1 MTFQNVLWI
10 ALCAAVAFGGV
21 WYQYFFRAKILPYK
35 YLLATLRFIGLMG
48 ILLLLLPLKV
58 EKVTAF
64 TEKQQLILL
73 LDNSGSVGREPGRD
87 QIQMARELFTGD
99 PQLRDRFDLS
109 TYVFG
114 KSLRNSDSLD
124 FSENG
129 TDITSA
135 LESLSRGFLDENASI
150 VLVTDGIENQG
161 RSLEAGATSYAP
173 VYPIVVGDT
182 TQYQDIRIDQVNLN
196 RYAFLDNQF
205 PVEVLIS
212 YSGAGPANLALSVRD
227 NGKRVFRKD
236 LEMKA
241 GRSTQRVEFL
251 LKADQV
257 GFHQITASVPT
268 LENERNIRNNQQVA
282 GIEVIDETTRIT
294 IVSSHPHPDLGML
307 KRSIENNEQR
317 QALIIRPS
325 EVASMAP
332 ETDLWIFFQPDDAFR
347 PAYELL
353 EDTKTPLMTITGELT
368 DWDFLNSAQGSFT
381 LEEAGPE
388 EELLPEINPS
398 FAYFDLSQW
407 EVAGYP
413 PLEGNLGEYQIFLPN
428 EWLLGHRVRGVS
440 LNQPLLALLKGENRR
455 EAVVFGSGL
464 WKWRM
469 STFVSDGDF
478 RNFDA
483 VLGKLWLFL
492 TAGQNTERLSL
503 EYRSLYNGR
512 QPTVIRARF
521 FDEAL
526 RFDPQARLNLQ
537 LYDSTGTQQA
547 SYPIPLGK
555 GYYEADIS
563 NLSPGFYSFEVV
575 AEDTGFRKSGQF
587 RLLAIELENQQLR
600 SNLSGLSSLAEDSGG
615 ALYFPSD
622 MTRLKDSLLTADR
635 FRPVRRSRGNVVS
648 LIDYRWLLA
657 LIAAALGAEW
667 FIRKYN
673 GLL

>member
-21 WYQYFFRAKILPYK
+21 WYQYFFRVKKLPYK
-35 YLLATLRFIGLMG
+35 YLLASLRFVGFMG
-48 ILLLLLPLKV
+48 ILLLLLPLQV
-58 EKVTAF
+58 EKITTF
-64 TEKQQLILL
+64 SEKQQLILL
-73 LDNSGSVGREPGRD
+73 LDNSGSVGREPGRE
-87 QIQMARELFTGD
+87 QIRTARELFLGD
-99 PQLRDRFDLS
+99 PQLRDRFDLR

-114 KSLRNSDSLD
+114 KTLQNSDSLD

-129 TDITSA
+129 TDIASA
-135 LESLSRGFLDENASI
+135 LESLSRGFLNEHASI

-161 RSLEAGATSYAP
+161 RSLGAGAKSYAP

-182 TQYQDIRIDQVNLN
+182 TQYHDIRIDQVNLN

-212 YSGAGPANLALSVRD
+212 YRGTGPANLPLSIQD
-227 NGKRVFRKD
+227 NGKRVFRTD
-236 LEMKA
+236 LAMQA

-251 LKADQV
+251 LKASEV
-257 GFHQITASVPT
+257 GFHQITASVPA
-268 LENERNIRNNQQVA
+268 LENERNIRNNQQEA

-294 IVSSHPHPDLGML
+294 IVSNHPHPDLGML
-307 KRSIENNEQR
+307 RRSVESNEQR
-317 QALIIRPS
+317 QARIIRPS
-325 EVASMAP
+325 EVSSTVP
-332 ETDLWIFFQPDDAFR
+332 ETDLWVFFQPDDAFR

-353 EDTKTPLMTITGELT
+353 KDTKTPLMTITGGLT
-368 DWDFLNSAQGSFT
+368 DWDFLNSVQGSFI

-388 EELLPEINPS
+388 EEILPDPNPS
-398 FAYFDLSQW
+398 FGYFDVSQW
-407 EVAGYP
+407 EVMGYP
-413 PLEGNLGEYQIFLPN
+413 PLEGNLGEYQIFPPN
-428 EWLLGHRVRGVS
+428 EWLLGQRVRGVS
-440 LNQPLLALLKGENRR
+440 LNQPLFALIRGENRR

-469 STFVSDGDF
+469 NTFASDGDF
-478 RNFDA
+478 QNFDG

-492 TAGQNTERLSL
+492 TGGQSTERLSL

-537 LYDSTGTQQA
+537 LYDSTGTAQA
-547 SYPIPLGK
+547 SYPIPLGN

-563 NLSPGFYSFEVV
+563 NLPPGFYSFEVV
-575 AEDTGFRKSGQF
+575 EEGTGFRKSGQF
-587 RLLAIELENQQLR
+587 RLLAFELENQQLQ
-600 SNLSGLSSLAEDSGG
+600 SNLRGLARLAEDSGG

-622 MTRLKDSLLTADR
+622 MTRLKDTLLGADR

-648 LIDYRWLLA
+648 LIDYRWLLV
-657 LIAAALGAEW
+657 LIASALGAEW